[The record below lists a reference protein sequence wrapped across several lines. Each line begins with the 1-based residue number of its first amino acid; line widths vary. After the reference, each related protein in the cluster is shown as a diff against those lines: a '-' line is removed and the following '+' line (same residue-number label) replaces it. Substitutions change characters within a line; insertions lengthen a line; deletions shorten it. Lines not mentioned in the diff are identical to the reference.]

1 MHTHMIFFPLFLLF
15 NTGLENAM
23 TKWKLCVQHC
33 RSHCGDDDDDDD
45 ELLTNSHYVD
55 DLMLY
60 ARTCTDHA
68 SMIESLVEEV
78 AAVGLQLNTSNTK
91 KNDDSKLEKT
101 NVSWYEIPSAPFWKC
116 SSHVLVVLIC
126 GDGSVCTRWCHC
138 FCSLKFCVDK
148 WSCIVDK
155 FLWYFWRYDWSI
167 AWISTSY
174 MFQEKFIWWRS
185 E

>member
-1 MHTHMIFFPLFLLF
+1 MIFFPLFLLF

-101 NVSWYEIPSAPFWKC
+101 NVS
-116 SSHVLVVLIC
+116 
-126 GDGSVCTRWCHC
+126 
-138 FCSLKFCVDK
+138 
-148 WSCIVDK
+148 
-155 FLWYFWRYDWSI
+155 
-167 AWISTSY
+167 
-174 MFQEKFIWWRS
+174 
-185 E
+185 

>member
-1 MHTHMIFFPLFLLF
+1 MIFFPLFLLF

-33 RSHCGDDDDDDD
+33 RSHCGDDDDDDDDDDD

-91 KNDDSKLEKT
+91 KMTTQNLKKHEKT
-101 NVSWYEIPSAPFWKC
+101 NVS
-116 SSHVLVVLIC
+116 
-126 GDGSVCTRWCHC
+126 
-138 FCSLKFCVDK
+138 
-148 WSCIVDK
+148 
-155 FLWYFWRYDWSI
+155 
-167 AWISTSY
+167 
-174 MFQEKFIWWRS
+174 
-185 E
+185 